1 MKKTLTQRPPA
12 TSALGSIL
20 RCPECGATIPVAE
33 AVEQAVAART
43 ASAQQAERRFQRK
56 EAELNAETE
65 GRLSELE
72 DRLAREHAEQVAEL
86 QEELRTTHAQCVE
99 SLNKY
104 MDRRDKE
111 AEAMRHSLDAAR
123 VEAAQKFQEGRSAAQ
138 NQMKTL
144 QVHLEKSQAEQAQA
158 KEAQAKTEAKLAS
171 AQFDQRAAFE
181 KGRSAALEASQRQ
194 IQEHQ
199 KLLDE
204 VRSQSFK
211 REKELDKKLAQAIR
225 EAEEHAAT
233 QGARKLKAAMDAA
246 LEGERERLGRE
257 VGQEHAVER
266 QRFETQIQRLRQEI
280 ESLHRKAESGP
291 SEVTGDAAEDVLE
304 RELRDAFQTD
314 GDTLKR
320 ASKGQKAADLT
331 LAIARAGGRK
341 LLVESKW
348 TQAWE
353 SGWIAKAKEDRAAA
367 GAEAVVIVSR
377 TLPNGV
383 KHLTQVDDVWVAS
396 HQTALALVTAL
407 RQGLIAVERAKRA
420 ANMDETRVRELKGY
434 LSGPQFREQVEA
446 MVSLT
451 QGLIDGQ
458 TRERTQHDR
467 AWKEGRAAFDRI
479 LASAL
484 GIWTDLELASGQ
496 SLQASQVLA
505 PYLAREEEQEFK
517 PKGRCRRAA

>member
-1 MKKTLTQRPPA
+1 M
-12 TSALGSIL
+12 
-20 RCPECGATIPVAE
+20 
-33 AVEQAVAART
+33 
-43 ASAQQAERRFQRK
+43 
-56 EAELNAETE
+56 
-65 GRLSELE
+65 
-72 DRLAREHAEQVAEL
+72 
-86 QEELRTTHAQCVE
+86 
-99 SLNKY
+99 
-104 MDRRDKE
+104 
-111 AEAMRHSLDAAR
+111 
-123 VEAAQKFQEGRSAAQ
+123 
-138 NQMKTL
+138 
-144 QVHLEKSQAEQAQA
+144 
-158 KEAQAKTEAKLAS
+158 
-171 AQFDQRAAFE
+171 
-181 KGRSAALEASQRQ
+181 
-194 IQEHQ
+194 
-199 KLLDE
+199 
-204 VRSQSFK
+204 
-211 REKELDKKLAQAIR
+211 DKKLAQAIR
-225 EAEEHAAT
+225 EAEERAAA
-233 QGARKLKAAMDAA
+233 QGARKQKAALEAA

-280 ESLHRKAESGP
+280 ESLHRRAESAP

-304 RELRDAFQTD
+304 RELRDAFQAD

-320 ASKGQKAADLT
+320 APKGQKAADLT

-353 SGWIAKAKEDRAAA
+353 NGWIAKAKEDRATA

-420 ANMDETRVRELKGY
+420 ANMDETRVRELKAY

-479 LASAL
+479 LGSAL

-505 PYLAREEEQEFK
+505 PYLAREEKQDEK
-517 PKGRCRRAA
+517 PKGRIRRAA